1 MEINKIYKP
10 KKFSRFTIIPNSIF
24 RHKGIS
30 SSATGLYCWLFSH
43 EAKTEMTVQFICGH
57 FKDGKDAINKRLK
70 ELIQTGFLVRKEVRN
85 NGKFA
90 GYNYYL
96 NDKPKKSTAAGK
108 TATVKTA
115 TVKTATVKPAP
126 VNPPQ
131 SNTINTNVITNK
143 EILKEEISTKSKAP
157 LFNEIVLK
165 AFPHF
170 VELFPNKY
178 KPTTDSQKMRWLDC
192 LDKIQRIDKYDLRD
206 VYNVAK
212 DLRNDEFWQTNF
224 LSILKFRNLDKNG
237 IKYIDRFMINQKAK
251 TKPSGYKKVKGL
263 LEYFIYTSAADG
275 SKELGAKTKA
285 GQLFEFHIRQ
295 LMQTNEFNE
304 LKKHVLD
311 GNK

>member
-1 MEINKIYKP
+1 M
-10 KKFSRFTIIPNSIF
+10 
-24 RHKGIS
+24 
-30 SSATGLYCWLFSH
+30 
-43 EAKTEMTVQFICGH
+43 
-57 FKDGKDAINKRLK
+57 
-70 ELIQTGFLVRKEVRN
+70 
-85 NGKFA
+85 
-90 GYNYYL
+90 
-96 NDKPKKSTAAGK
+96 
-108 TATVKTA
+108 
-115 TVKTATVKPAP
+115 KTATVKPGP
-126 VNPPQ
+126 VNPLQ
-131 SNTINTNVITNK
+131 SNIINTNVITNK
-143 EILKEEISTKSKAP
+143 EILKEEIPTKSKAP

-165 AFPHF
+165 ALPYF

-178 KPTTDSQKMRWLDC
+178 QPTSDSQKMRWLEC

-285 GQLFEFHIRQ
+285 GELFEFHIKQ

-304 LKKHVLD
+304 LKKYVLD
-311 GNK
+311 GN

>member
-10 KKFSRFTIIPNSIF
+10 KKFTRFTIIPNAIF

-43 EAKTEMTVQFICGH
+43 ESKTEMTVQFICGH
-57 FKDGKDAINKRLK
+57 FKDGKDAINSRLK
-70 ELIQTGFLVRKEVRN
+70 ELIQSGFLVRKDVRMK
-85 NGKFA
+85 GKFA

-96 NDKPKKSTAAGK
+96 SDKPSKSTAAGK

-115 TVKTATVKPAP
+115 TVKTAAVKPGP
-126 VNPPQ
+126 VNPLQ
-131 SNTINTNVITNK
+131 SNTINTNVIANK
-143 EILKEEISTKSKAP
+143 EILKKEIYTKSKPP

-170 VELFPNKY
+170 VSLFPDQY
-178 KPTTDSQKMRWLDC
+178 KPTSDVQKMRWLEC
-192 LDKIQRIDKYDLRD
+192 LDKIERIDKYDLRD

-251 TKPSGYKKVKGL
+251 SKPLGYHKVKGI

-275 SKELGAKTKA
+275 TKELGAKTKA
-285 GQLFEFHIRQ
+285 GELFEFHIKQ
-295 LMQTNEFNE
+295 LMQTNEFNQ
-304 LKKHVLD
+304 LKKYVLD
-311 GNK
+311 GN

>member
-10 KKFSRFTIIPNSIF
+10 KKFDFFTVVPNNIF
-24 RHKGIS
+24 RHKDIS
-30 SSATGLYCWLFSH
+30 ASATGLYCWLFSH

-57 FKDGKDAINKRLK
+57 FKDGKDAINKRIK
-70 ELIQTGFLVRKEVRN
+70 ELIDEGFLVRKEMRN
-85 NGKFA
+85 GGKFA

-96 NDKPKKSTAAGK
+96 NDKPNKATKNHRNRKNRDGK
-108 TATVKTA
+108 TATVK
-115 TVKTATVKPAP
+115 PGP
-126 VNPPQ
+126 VNPQQ

-143 EILKEEISTKSKAP
+143 RNTNVRSATKSKTP
-157 LFNEIVLK
+157 LYNEITLK

-170 VELFPNKY
+170 VELFPIQY
-178 KPTTDSQKMRWLDC
+178 KPTSDSQKMRWLEC

-285 GQLFEFHIRQ
+285 GELFEFHIRQ

-311 GNK
+311 GN